1 MKYWP
6 DRSSSATQFAFR
18 RDPTWQ
24 LQRAYQQ
31 EEVKERGGFVADA
44 GIRAIS
50 HRARYCSPALRVAKS
65 LANGRPGEGKRGTCI
80 RFRDG
85 PNEARS

>member
-1 MKYWP
+1 ML
-6 DRSSSATQFAFR
+6 SLLGASAYR
-18 RDPTWQ
+18 LGSCSVLISR
-24 LQRAYQQ
+24 
-31 EEVKERGGFVADA
+31 EEVKERGVFV
-44 GIRAIS
+44 RRWHLSIS